1 MSRIAKKGILIPTG
15 TTVLISGNSAT
26 VKGPQGEIARN
37 ISHLVNVD
45 IADNNISF
53 STKNNTLEAR
63 SSIGTT
69 AAHLKNMIKGVNEK
83 YVKKLILEGI
93 GYKMEVQG
101 ENIKFALG
109 FSHPVIVSVPKG
121 IMVTIEKSTMS
132 IIGANKDSVGEF
144 AAKIR
149 DLKKPEPYKGKG
161 FRYDTEVIKRK
172 QGKKSV

>member
-1 MSRIAKKGILIPTG
+1 MSRIAKKGIVIPDG
-15 TTVLISGNSAT
+15 TTVVVSGNSVTA
-26 VKGPQGEIARN
+26 KGPQGELGREM
-37 ISHLVNVD
+37 SHLVN
-45 IADNNISF
+45 INIEGNAISF

-83 YVKKLILEGI
+83 YVKKLILDGI

-109 FSHPVIVSVPKG
+109 FSHPVIMAIPKG
-121 IMVTIEKSTMS
+121 ITVTIEKNVMS
-132 IIGANKDSVGEF
+132 IVGANKEDVGSF
-144 AAKIR
+144 AAKVR
-149 DLKKPEPYKGKG
+149 SQKEPEPYKGKG

>member
-1 MSRIAKKGILIPTG
+1 MSRIAKKGIVIPGG
-15 TTVLISGNSAT
+15 TTVVVDGNSVA
-26 VKGPQGEIARN
+26 VKGPQGEISRN

-45 IADNNISF
+45 IADSNISF
-53 STKNNTLEAR
+53 STKNNTLDAK
-63 SSIGTT
+63 SAIGTT

-83 YVKKLILEGI
+83 FVKKLILEGI

-109 FSHPVIVSVPKG
+109 FSHPVIVSIPKG
-121 IMVTIEKSTMS
+121 LTVTIEKSTLS
-132 IIGANKDSVGEF
+132 VVGSNKDDVGSF

-149 DLKKPEPYKGKG
+149 SLKEPEPYKGKG
-161 FRYDTEVIKRK
+161 FRYDGEVIRRK